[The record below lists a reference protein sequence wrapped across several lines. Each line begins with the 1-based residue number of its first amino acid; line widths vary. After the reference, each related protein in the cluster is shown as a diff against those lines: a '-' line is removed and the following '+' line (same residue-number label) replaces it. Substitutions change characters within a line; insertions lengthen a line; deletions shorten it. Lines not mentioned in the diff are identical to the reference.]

1 MEIELREPLV
11 VLSLGSLALI
21 DRDIDS
27 GLLVLVGRECLRLL
41 GGDDGPS
48 RDDVCHDAPY
58 CFDAERERGHIK
70 DEQWMFTVREMTAE
84 YAGLD
89 SSAIGYGLVGIDAS
103 VRLFAVEV
111 VLKKALDLGNAR
123 GATDEDDLIHFT
135 FLHCSV

>member
-11 VLSLGSLALI
+11 VLGLGSLALI

-27 GLLVLVGRECLRLL
+27 GLLVLVGRECLRLF
-41 GGDDGPS
+41 GGDDGPP

-58 CFDAERERGHIK
+58 GFDAERERGHVQ
-70 DEQWMFTVREMTAE
+70 DEQWVLLVREMTAE

-111 VLKKALDLGNAR
+111 VFKKALDLGNAR
-123 GATDEDDLIHFT
+123 GATDEDNLIHFT
-135 FLHCSV
+135 FLHCGV